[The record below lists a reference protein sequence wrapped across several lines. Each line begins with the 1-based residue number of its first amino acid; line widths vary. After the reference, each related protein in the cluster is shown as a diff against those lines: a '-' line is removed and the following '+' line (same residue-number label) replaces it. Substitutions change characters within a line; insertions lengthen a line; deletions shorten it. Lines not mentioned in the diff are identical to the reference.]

1 MRDWALQM
9 RGQGD
14 RAPVL
19 LHQPSMVLGC
29 VHYHGAT
36 IGMVE
41 RICGSHKRGP
51 TGPPCAKPEV
61 RRHHHGRYR
70 CREVQPLPVHHV
82 RHEGVLGSNPRLAP
96 ASPFG
101 DDGSTTSRRSGRS
114 GGACGKQDVA
124 NRLTAVYRGPPESD
138 YGAEALLAMAAKPLR
153 IIIGISI
160 LHHAT
165 SRYPYHFGLT
175 SNFEVRFRRGSRN
188 GIKVLGKYFGRRKLR
203 FMKELSR
210 PTLFEAT
217 G

>member
-1 MRDWALQM
+1 MLVKDLLQHLASRRYEGGCWRRGRRDARLGAADAGP
-9 RGQGD
+9 RGSCSSPPASAEHGTRVCSLSRCDHRDGRAYLRFSQTGAD
-14 RAPVL
+14 RP
-19 LHQPSMVLGC
+19 
-29 VHYHGAT
+29 
-36 IGMVE
+36 
-41 RICGSHKRGP
+41 
-51 TGPPCAKPEV
+51 PPCAKPEV
-61 RRHHHGRYR
+61 RRHGRHR
-70 CREVQPLPVHHV
+70 CREVRPLPVHHV

-165 SRYPYHFGLT
+165 SRYPHHF
-175 SNFEVRFRRGSRN
+175 R
-188 GIKVLGKYFGRRKLR
+188 
-203 FMKELSR
+203 
-210 PTLFEAT
+210 
-217 G
+217 